1 MERGVIERGVMERGV
16 MERGV
21 MERGVM
27 ERGVNRESTLDVR
40 GAGVSLGDE
49 TLVVVRLVV

>member
-16 MERGV
+16 MERG
-21 MERGVM
+21 G
-27 ERGVNRESTLDVR
+27 NRESTLDVR